1 MRASCTSTGVQ
12 TTTCSLARI
21 YACAPRER
29 WSLGAASCAM
39 AYESPMIF
47 VNLTVNMDAAASP
60 AAVLHRG
67 AHAADRARGHSRD
80 DLAHTRP
87 HWWAGDSRPHRCAPG
102 WWPHPLNDRW
112 VVVHLDARERLD
124 RAA

>member
-1 MRASCTSTGVQ
+1 MSVETFAIGVLLLGLAEHRRPRDAGHPQIRALETFDTAAVAQGAIASERT
-12 TTTCSLARI
+12 ARI

-60 AAVLHRG
+60 AAVL
-67 AHAADRARGHSRD
+67 
-80 DLAHTRP
+80 
-87 HWWAGDSRPHRCAPG
+87 
-102 WWPHPLNDRW
+102 
-112 VVVHLDARERLD
+112 
-124 RAA
+124 